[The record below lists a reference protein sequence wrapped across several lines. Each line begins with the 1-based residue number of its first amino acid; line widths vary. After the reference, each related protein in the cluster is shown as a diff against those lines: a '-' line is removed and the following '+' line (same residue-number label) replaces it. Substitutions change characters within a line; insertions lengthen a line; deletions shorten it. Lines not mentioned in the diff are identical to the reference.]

1 MKTSIQFHATN
12 FDFFEFVSEMKNKDY
27 KICGIKLFPG
37 FELKMDF
44 KELKPIDI
52 NDMDMIFISKS
63 NIPIADNYKEFI
75 AKQDGNLGIT
85 VGKESDGKLLESAM
99 WMFTE
104 SEFDP
109 DLKKIMTAF
118 KKRMIRGAWL
128 KSPINNTKTY
138 FKNHLYTL
146 NAKLAYENGV
156 TICPIAGW
164 NVYELKNEQ

>member
-12 FDFFEFVSEMKNKDY
+12 FDFFEFVSEMKNKGY
-27 KICGIKLFPG
+27 KICGIKLFPF
-37 FELKMDF
+37 FEITMF
-44 KELKPIDI
+44 NKEFKPIDI
-52 NDMDMIFISKS
+52 SDSDMIIMSK
-63 NIPIADNYKEFI
+63 ADIQTADTYNEFI
-75 AKQDGNLGIT
+75 AMQDGNLGIT

-104 SEFDP
+104 NDFDP
-109 DLKKIMTAF
+109 DLKKVMTAF

-128 KSPINNTKTY
+128 KSPFNNTKTY